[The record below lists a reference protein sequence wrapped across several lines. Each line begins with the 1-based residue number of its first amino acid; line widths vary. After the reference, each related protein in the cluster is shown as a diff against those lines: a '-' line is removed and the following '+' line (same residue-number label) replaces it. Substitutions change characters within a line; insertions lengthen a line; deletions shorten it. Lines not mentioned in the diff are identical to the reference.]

1 MVFNVRDHLVQIK
14 TDFPYAIRQLTHVW
28 IPMADGVRLA
38 ARIWLPVDAEASP
51 VPALLEYIPYRK
63 NDSTALRDSIRHP
76 YFAGYGYAS
85 VRVDMRGS
93 GDSEGVM
100 LDEYAQQELDDA
112 VEVIAWLARQPWCSG
127 NVGMFGKS
135 WGGFNALQVAA
146 MRPPALKAIIT
157 LCSTDDRYADDVHYM
172 GGCMLGSAMLYWASI
187 MLAYNARPPDPKFVG
202 EAWRAMW
209 RERLEQTPPFVE
221 QWVAHQRRDA
231 YWQHGSVCEDFAN
244 IECAVFAVG
253 GWTDGYTN
261 AILRMLEGLSC
272 PKLGLIGPWAH
283 EYPEVAVPGPQIGFL
298 QECLRW
304 WDHWL
309 KGAETGIMDEPLL
322 RTYLMESVR
331 PATFYEYRA
340 GRWVAEMTWS
350 SPQSTNA
357 TYWLEH
363 GQKLADKPPAD
374 EQGMHCAPVQTHGLY
389 AGVWCPFGSEGDLAS
404 DQRVEDGLS
413 LCFTTEPLRERSDYL
428 GFPDVTLTLSADR
441 PDALVAVRL
450 CDVASDGA
458 STLVS
463 WGLLNLTHRE
473 SHEHP
478 ALLTPGQRYTVTVRL
493 NAIGYTM
500 PAGHRWRLAIAP
512 TFWPHAWPSPE
523 PATLTIYPGHGT
535 HLAMPVRPRAEAVT
549 QQDEQVTFLP
559 PEISPLLTTKSLR
572 NAERMRTIQNDL
584 KSQVVQLTDYLDEGA
599 RQLLPDGIE
608 FEHVTNDTYTI
619 AEGDPLSARV
629 RCEHTLKLGR
639 GDWRVRIETASEM
652 SADATHFY
660 LENTLTAFDGETP
673 FFTRTWQN
681 SFPRACV

>member
-1 MVFNVRDHLVQIK
+1 MVFNVRDNFVQIK
-14 TDFPYAIRQLTHVW
+14 TDFPHPIRELTHVW

-38 ARIWLPVDAEASP
+38 ARIWLPVAAEANP

-76 YFAGYGYAS
+76 YFAGHGYAS

-112 VEVIAWLARQPWCSG
+112 VEVIAWLAQQPWCSG

-202 EAWRAMW
+202 DAWRAMW
-209 RERLEQTPPFVE
+209 MERLEQTPPFVE
-221 QWVAHQRRDA
+221 QWVTHQRRDN
-231 YWQHGSVCEDFAN
+231 YWKHGSVCEDFSD

-261 AILRMLEGLSC
+261 AILRMLEGLTC

-309 KGAETGIMDEPLL
+309 KGAETGIMDEPRL
-322 RTYLMESVR
+322 RTYLMESAR
-331 PATFYEYRA
+331 PATFYDQRA
-340 GRWVAEMTWS
+340 GRWVAESAWP
-350 SPQSTNA
+350 SPQIESTI
-357 TYWLEH
+357 YWPSDHHILETR
-363 GQKLADKPPAD
+363 PPAA
-374 EQGMHCAPVQTHGLY
+374 EQTMLCRPVQTHGLY
-389 AGVWCPFGSEGDLAS
+389 SGVWCPFGSQGDLAS

-413 LCFTTEPLRERSDYL
+413 LCFTTEPLSEPTDYL
-428 GFPDVTLTLSADR
+428 GFPEVKLALSADR
-441 PDALVAVRL
+441 PTGLAAVRL
-450 CDVASDGA
+450 CDVAPDGA

-463 WGLLNLTHRE
+463 WGLLNLTHRD

-478 ALLTPGQRYTVTVRL
+478 APLVPGQRYTVTVRL

-500 PAGHRWRLAIAP
+500 PAGHRWRLAVAP

-523 PATLTIYPGHGT
+523 SVTLTIYTGSATRLELP
-535 HLAMPVRPRAEAVT
+535 MRPRNDAMRTA
-549 QQDEQVTFLP
+549 DEKVAFLP
-559 PEISPLLTTKSLR
+559 PETAPLMAREFLR
-572 NAERMRTIQNDL
+572 ADVRRRNIQQDL
-584 KSQVVQLTDYLDEGA
+584 VSGAVTLTDYLDEGA
-599 RQLLPDGIE
+599 RRLLPDGIE
-608 FEHVTNDTYTI
+608 MDHITNDTYTI
-619 AEGDPLSARV
+619 VDDDLLSANV
-629 RCEHTLKLGR
+629 RCEHTLKLGC
-639 GDWRVRIETASEM
+639 GDWRIRIETSSEM
-652 SADATHFY
+652 RADAASFH
-660 LENTLTAFDGETP
+660 LLNTVTAFEGDAQL
-673 FFTRTWQN
+673 FTRSWNN
-681 SFPRACV
+681 SIPRDHV